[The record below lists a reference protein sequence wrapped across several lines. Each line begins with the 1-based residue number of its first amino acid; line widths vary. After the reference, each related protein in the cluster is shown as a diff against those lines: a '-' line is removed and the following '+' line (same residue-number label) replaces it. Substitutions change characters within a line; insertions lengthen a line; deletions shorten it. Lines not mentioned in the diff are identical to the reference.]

1 MVAMNIVRVVLQA
14 LAWARSLQEMCVQD
28 AAQISKLT
36 QELEEAQSEVNLEKI
51 NQEMAERLVEKFK
64 QEYIAELKSTG
75 EKTCLKRKTEET
87 NRFNDAL
94 SNAEVD
100 GYNKCVKKAKEK
112 GLRYKKLLLDPTN
125 DPLKQSAREFTSTTE
140 KLNNLD
146 DVPESTATVP
156 TPNAISPA

>member
-1 MVAMNIVRVVLQA
+1 
-14 LAWARSLQEMCVQD
+14 MCVQD

-51 NQEMAERLVEKFK
+51 NQEMAERLVEQSK
-64 QEYIAELKSTG
+64 QEYIADLKQ
-75 EKTCLKRKTEET
+75 ET
-87 NRFNDAL
+87 DRFNHAL

-100 GYNKCVKKAKEK
+100 GFNKCVKKAKEK

-156 TPNAISPA
+156 TCNAISPA

>member
-51 NQEMAERLVEKFK
+51 NQEMAERLVEKSE
-64 QEYIAELKSTG
+64 QEYIAELKST
-75 EKTCLKRKTEET
+75 
-87 NRFNDAL
+87 
-94 SNAEVD
+94 
-100 GYNKCVKKAKEK
+100 
-112 GLRYKKLLLDPTN
+112 
-125 DPLKQSAREFTSTTE
+125 AREFTSTTE

-146 DVPESTATVP
+146 DVPDSTATVP